1 MKRGKLYGRMSSDPS
16 MVSTILGAVMLV
28 LMPMGWGSGELSET
42 YGKNLKLIRTLKW
55 EMAGELSFGQM
66 RGTNRFL

>member
-1 MKRGKLYGRMSSDPS
+1 MSSDPS

-28 LMPMGWGSGELSET
+28 LMPMGWGFGELSET

>member
-28 LMPMGWGSGELSET
+28 LMPRGWGLENYHT
-42 YGKNLKLIRTLKW
+42 YGKNLKSIRTLKW
-55 EMAGELSFGQM
+55 EIAGELRFGQN
-66 RGTNRFL
+66 RGTKRFL